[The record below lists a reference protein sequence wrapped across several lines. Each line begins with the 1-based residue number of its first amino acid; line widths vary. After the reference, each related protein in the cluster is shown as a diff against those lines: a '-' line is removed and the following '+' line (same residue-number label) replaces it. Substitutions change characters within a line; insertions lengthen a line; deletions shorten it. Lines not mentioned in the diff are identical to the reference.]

1 MTQSYVVIG
10 AYGGVGEALC
20 RRLVQSGAHVLMA
33 GRDAE
38 RLAQLAADVGGE
50 TFALDATSTE
60 EVEACLRRAVEV
72 FGRVDGVAHGP
83 PFLA

>member
-20 RRLVQSGAHVLMA
+20 RRLVQSSAHVLMA

>member
-1 MTQSYVVIG
+1 
-10 AYGGVGEALC
+10 
-20 RRLVQSGAHVLMA
+20 MA